1 MKITVAEHAGFCFG
15 VKRATG
21 ALEAEIHRAEE
32 NPGEHRQICTLGR
45 IIHNDYYID
54 HIRSRGVGE
63 ITRDD
68 VDDVIRRA
76 DAGEAITV
84 VIRAHGELAP
94 IVERLGAC
102 AERNPAFRLLDGT
115 CPYVKKVR
123 EIARD
128 NSGEDSVFLLLGNEK
143 HPEVEGIL
151 SCASGKCAVFRDAEA
166 LETLVNHENS
176 ADFCEKRISVAAQ
189 TTQKLTEWKK
199 SINFIKRVYT
209 NAKIFDTICN
219 VTELRQEEAARL
231 AAASDM
237 MIVIGS
243 PDSSNSTKL
252 YEISRSLCPNT
263 VFLTDPKEAADVVD
277 RIRRACPPVSN
288 LSITAGA
295 STPFSLIQEVLA
307 AMNENTEN
315 FAELLESSFK
325 TLNTGEI
332 VEGVIT
338 AITGTEIHVDL
349 GAKTTG
355 VISRDKATDDPQAK
369 LEDLFKVGDTV
380 RAKVVKVSDVDGI
393 ATLDKTRVDSESN
406 WDKIV
411 EACET
416 QETLTGKIVEAVK
429 GGVIISLNSVRVFI
443 PASLTGIPKDGDLNA
458 IVGTDQK
465 VKIIEIKPERRRAY
479 ASIRAVQRE
488 ERKAREEAFWNNI
501 AEGMEFDG
509 EVKSLTDF
517 GAFVDLGGVDGMVH
531 TSELSWR
538 RIRRPS
544 DVVSVGDKI
553 HVYVKGFDRERGRI
567 SLGYKTEEMNPWYI
581 FTQKY
586 QEGDTAE
593 VKIVSL
599 MPFGAFAE
607 IVPGCDGL
615 IHISQIADHKIAKP
629 DEVLA
634 VGDIVNAKITQI
646 DNENHKVSLSI
657 RQLLQEAARAAEEEE
672 YEPEETAEPEAEEAP
687 AAEEPTDAE

>member
-1 MKITVAEHAGFCFG
+1 
-15 VKRATG
+15 
-21 ALEAEIHRAEE
+21 
-32 NPGEHRQICTLGR
+32 
-45 IIHNDYYID
+45 
-54 HIRSRGVGE
+54 
-63 ITRDD
+63 
-68 VDDVIRRA
+68 
-76 DAGEAITV
+76 
-84 VIRAHGELAP
+84 
-94 IVERLGAC
+94 
-102 AERNPAFRLLDGT
+102 
-115 CPYVKKVR
+115 
-123 EIARD
+123 
-128 NSGEDSVFLLLGNEK
+128 
-143 HPEVEGIL
+143 
-151 SCASGKCAVFRDAEA
+151 
-166 LETLVNHENS
+166 
-176 ADFCEKRISVAAQ
+176 
-189 TTQKLTEWKK
+189 
-199 SINFIKRVYT
+199 
-209 NAKIFDTICN
+209 
-219 VTELRQEEAARL
+219 
-231 AAASDM
+231 
-237 MIVIGS
+237 
-243 PDSSNSTKL
+243 
-252 YEISRSLCPNT
+252 
-263 VFLTDPKEAADVVD
+263 
-277 RIRRACPPVSN
+277 
-288 LSITAGA
+288 
-295 STPFSLIQEVLA
+295 
-307 AMNENTEN
+307 
-315 FAELLESSFK
+315 
-325 TLNTGEI
+325 
-332 VEGVIT
+332 
-338 AITGTEIHVDL
+338 
-349 GAKTTG
+349 
-355 VISRDKATDDPQAK
+355 
-369 LEDLFKVGDTV
+369 
-380 RAKVVKVSDVDGI
+380 VDGI

-411 EACET
+411 EACES
-416 QETLTGKIVEAVK
+416 QETLTGRITEAVK
-429 GGVIISLNSVRVFI
+429 GGVIINLNSVRVFI

-465 VKIIEIKPERRRAY
+465 VKIIEIKPERKRAY

-501 AEGMEFDG
+501 QEGMEFDG

-629 DEVLA
+629 DEVLS

-657 RQLLQEAARAAEEEE
+657 RQLLQEAARAAEQAAEAIAEE
-672 YEPEETAEPEAEEAP
+672 EPEAPAEEEAPVEEAPVEAEAPAEEAPVEAEAPAAEEEAP
-687 AAEEPTDAE
+687 AAEPEAPAEAPADAE

>member
-1 MKITVAEHAGFCFG
+1 
-15 VKRATG
+15 
-21 ALEAEIHRAEE
+21 
-32 NPGEHRQICTLGR
+32 
-45 IIHNDYYID
+45 
-54 HIRSRGVGE
+54 
-63 ITRDD
+63 
-68 VDDVIRRA
+68 
-76 DAGEAITV
+76 
-84 VIRAHGELAP
+84 
-94 IVERLGAC
+94 
-102 AERNPAFRLLDGT
+102 
-115 CPYVKKVR
+115 
-123 EIARD
+123 
-128 NSGEDSVFLLLGNEK
+128 
-143 HPEVEGIL
+143 
-151 SCASGKCAVFRDAEA
+151 
-166 LETLVNHENS
+166 
-176 ADFCEKRISVAAQ
+176 
-189 TTQKLTEWKK
+189 
-199 SINFIKRVYT
+199 
-209 NAKIFDTICN
+209 
-219 VTELRQEEAARL
+219 
-231 AAASDM
+231 
-237 MIVIGS
+237 
-243 PDSSNSTKL
+243 
-252 YEISRSLCPNT
+252 
-263 VFLTDPKEAADVVD
+263 
-277 RIRRACPPVSN
+277 
-288 LSITAGA
+288 
-295 STPFSLIQEVLA
+295 
-307 AMNENTEN
+307 MNENTEN

-355 VISRDKATDDPQAK
+355 VIARDKATDDPQAK

-411 EACET
+411 EACES
-416 QETLTGKIVEAVK
+416 QETLTGRITEAVK
-429 GGVIISLNSVRVFI
+429 GGVIINLNSVRVFI

-501 AEGMEFDG
+501 QEGMEFDG

-629 DEVLA
+629 DEILS

-657 RQLLQEAARAAEEEE
+657 RQLLQEAARAAEEAAEAAEE
-672 YEPEETAEPEAEEAP
+672 AAEEEPAPEEAPVEEAPVEEAPVEEAPVEEAPVEEAPVEAAPVEEAPAEPEAP
-687 AAEEPTDAE
+687 ADAE

>member
-1 MKITVAEHAGFCFG
+1 
-15 VKRATG
+15 
-21 ALEAEIHRAEE
+21 
-32 NPGEHRQICTLGR
+32 
-45 IIHNDYYID
+45 
-54 HIRSRGVGE
+54 
-63 ITRDD
+63 
-68 VDDVIRRA
+68 
-76 DAGEAITV
+76 
-84 VIRAHGELAP
+84 
-94 IVERLGAC
+94 
-102 AERNPAFRLLDGT
+102 
-115 CPYVKKVR
+115 
-123 EIARD
+123 
-128 NSGEDSVFLLLGNEK
+128 
-143 HPEVEGIL
+143 
-151 SCASGKCAVFRDAEA
+151 
-166 LETLVNHENS
+166 
-176 ADFCEKRISVAAQ
+176 
-189 TTQKLTEWKK
+189 
-199 SINFIKRVYT
+199 
-209 NAKIFDTICN
+209 
-219 VTELRQEEAARL
+219 
-231 AAASDM
+231 
-237 MIVIGS
+237 
-243 PDSSNSTKL
+243 
-252 YEISRSLCPNT
+252 
-263 VFLTDPKEAADVVD
+263 
-277 RIRRACPPVSN
+277 
-288 LSITAGA
+288 
-295 STPFSLIQEVLA
+295 
-307 AMNENTEN
+307 MNENTEN

-355 VISRDKATDDPQAK
+355 VIARDKATDDPQAK

-411 EACET
+411 EACES
-416 QETLTGKIVEAVK
+416 QETLTGRITEAVK
-429 GGVIISLNSVRVFI
+429 GGVIINLNSVRVFI

-501 AEGMEFDG
+501 QEGMEFDG

-629 DEVLA
+629 DEVLS

-657 RQLLQEAARAAEEEE
+657 RQLLQEAARAAEEAAEAIAEE
-672 YEPEETAEPEAEEAP
+672 EPEAPAEEEAPVEEAPVEAEAPAEEAPVEAEAPAAEEEAP
-687 AAEEPTDAE
+687 AAEPEAPAEAPADAE